1 MERVETAS
9 TARKKIR
16 PLQILKDSLLTSMTT
31 NLYRCDTCS
40 PAMSDS
46 GGGLEAGGPD
56 LPFHSYKLRRSIAG
70 ICSPDP

>member
-9 TARKKIR
+9 AARKKIR
-16 PLQILKDSLLTSMTT
+16 LHQILSDSPLTSMAT
-31 NLYRCDTCS
+31 NPYRCDTYFS
-40 PAMSDS
+40 VMSDS

-56 LPFHSYKLRRSIAG
+56 SPLHSYKLRRIIAG